1 MPPEVEKLRKM
12 PVLLEV
18 CPKCGTTPFEP
29 FMRGQVQ
36 RSALWHPLSWL
47 SWLWS
52 AFELDPWPRYALICR
67 VCKEVVGWEGCPDV

>member
-1 MPPEVEKLRKM
+1 MPPEVEKLRNM

-47 SWLWS
+47 WATLHWN
-52 AFELDPWPRYALICR
+52 PWPYCAVICR
-67 VCKEVVGWEGCPDV
+67 VCKEIVGWEGVPWDG